1 MVTDKKKKKQ
11 IYKGNIPPRYLGE
24 RILYLRKTK
33 GITRPQL
40 IEYTGISNASLS
52 RLEDNPNASIS
63 VQTIL
68 KLSQLFHVSCDYLL
82 SGNEYSN
89 NENVGNEK
97 LSVISQIYDNPQT
110 YELITTYNTLS
121 SSNQNKVLQYIELL
135 KTHKKGDFIQ

>member
-1 MVTDKKKKKQ
+1 MVTNKKNKRQ
-11 IYKGNIPPRYLGE
+11 TYKGNIPPRFLGE

-52 RLEDNPNASIS
+52 RLEDNPNASIT

-68 KLSQLFHVSCDYLL
+68 KLSQLFQVSCDYLL
-82 SGNEYSN
+82 SGNEYTDS
-89 NENVGNEK
+89 EYVANEK
-97 LSVISQIYDNPQT
+97 ITVLSEIYDNPKS

-121 SSNQNKVLQYIELL
+121 STNQDKVLQYIELL
-135 KTHKKGDFIQ
+135 KSHKKGDFIH